1 MKIAIIG
8 GGAAGLM
15 VAATLLEKEI
25 NAEIYLFESNNI
37 LGKKVSISGG
47 GRCNVT
53 TGITDMHILLS
64 KYTRGAKFLIPA
76 FYTFSP
82 DKVISWFESHG
93 VPLKTEEDLR
103 VFPKSN
109 IGSDVIKVFEKIF
122 KAKAFIH
129 LNESVKK
136 ITPLPGEGF
145 YLETKNKSYNFNIVV
160 ITSGGNA
167 YGHTGSKGDGYN
179 FAKFC
184 NHTITKLGPS
194 LSSFKVKE
202 EWCTALTGISLPNAK
217 LEYIH
222 RDKSKIFVK
231 GPFLFTHFGI
241 SGPVTFALS
250 SHLAF
255 EEISNENP
263 KEISFFPIANSNF
276 DFWNKELL
284 DAFSQS
290 PKKQVKHMLS
300 KHLPERLAYEVLTL
314 CKVNPNKRS
323 SEVSKEERK
332 NIVKALSGEI
342 KLTLISRMKGDEFV
356 TAGGVKLDEVN
367 KNTMESKITPNLYFA
382 GEVLDVDG
390 LTGGFNLQSAWA
402 TGRLA
407 GLSIAKKL
415 NQITSC

>member
-8 GGAAGLM
+8 GGAAGMM

-53 TGITDMHILLS
+53 TGIIDMHILLS

-76 FYTFSP
+76 FYAFSP
-82 DKVISWFESHG
+82 DKVISWFESKG
-93 VPLKTEEDLR
+93 IPLKVEDDLR
-103 VFPKSN
+103 VFPKSD
-109 IGSDVIKVFEKIF
+109 IGTDVIKVFEKLF
-122 KAKAFIH
+122 KNRVVLH
-129 LNESVKK
+129 LNEPVIKL
-136 ITPLPGEGF
+136 TPPSEKEF
-145 YLETKNKSYNFNIVV
+145 YLETKINSYSFNIVI

-179 FAKFC
+179 FAKSC

-194 LSSFKVKE
+194 LNSFEVKQ
-202 EWCTALTGISLPNAK
+202 EWCKTLAGISLPNAK
-217 LEYIH
+217 LEYVQK
-222 RDKSKIFVK
+222 DKPKISVS

-255 EEISNENP
+255 EEISKESP
-263 KEISFFPIANSNF
+263 KEISFLPTPNSNF

-290 PKKQVKHMLS
+290 PKKQVKHIIS
-300 KHLPERLAYEVLTL
+300 KHLPKRLAYEVLAL
-314 CKVNPNKRS
+314 CKVNPDKRAG
-323 SEVSKEERK
+323 EVSKEERK
-332 NIVKALSGEI
+332 NIAKASSGEI

-356 TAGGVKLDEVN
+356 TAGGVKLDEIN

-415 NQITSC
+415 NQRI

>member
-8 GGAAGLM
+8 GGAAGMM
-15 VAATLLEKEI
+15 VAATLVEKDV
-25 NAEIYLFESNNI
+25 NAEIHLFESNNI

-53 TGITDMHILLS
+53 TGITDRQILLS
-64 KYTRGAKFLIPA
+64 KYTRGAKFLIPS
-76 FYTFSP
+76 FYEFP
-82 DKVISWFESHG
+82 PEKVILWFETKG
-93 VPLKTEEDLR
+93 VPLKVEDDFR
-103 VFPKSN
+103 VFPKSDT
-109 IGSDVIKVFEKIF
+109 GSDIIKTFEKIF
-122 KAKAFIH
+122 KNRIFIH
-129 LNESVKK
+129 LNESVKNLTLLSEK
-136 ITPLPGEGF
+136 KF
-145 YLETKNKSYNFNIVV
+145 HLETKDKSYNFDIVI

-167 YGHTGSKGDGYN
+167 YRHTGSKGDGYN
-179 FAKFC
+179 FALSC

-194 LSSFKVKE
+194 LNSFQLKE
-202 EWCTALTGISLPNAK
+202 DWCKKLAGVSLLDAK
-217 LEYIH
+217 LEFIKNA
-222 RDKSKIFVK
+222 KSKISIT

-255 EEISNENP
+255 EEISKESP
-263 KEISFFPIANSNF
+263 KEISFIPTANSAF

-284 DAFSQS
+284 DIFSKS
-290 PKKQVKHMLS
+290 PKKQIKHIIS
-300 KHLPERLAYEVLTL
+300 SYIPKRLAYEILTL
-314 CKVNPNKRS
+314 AKVNPEKES
-323 SEVSKEERK
+323 SVITKEERK
-332 NIVKALSGEI
+332 NIAKAFSGEI

-356 TAGGVKLDEVN
+356 TAGGVALDEIN

-415 NQITSC
+415 KSQNK

>member
-8 GGAAGLM
+8 GGAAGM
-15 VAATLLEKEI
+15 MAAATLLEKGV
-25 NAEIYLFESNNI
+25 NAEIHLFETNNI

-53 TGITDMHILLS
+53 TGITDRNILLS
-64 KYTRGAKFLIPA
+64 KYTRGSKFLIPS
-76 FYTFSP
+76 FYEFPP
-82 DKVISWFESHG
+82 DKVMSWFESKG
-93 VPLKTEEDLR
+93 IPLKTEADLR
-103 VFPKSN
+103 VFPKSD
-109 IGSDVIKVFEKIF
+109 IGTDVIKVFEKLF
-122 KAKAFIH
+122 KNRVMIH
-129 LNESVKK
+129 LNESVAKLTSPSEK
-136 ITPLPGEGF
+136 EF
-145 YLETKNKSYNFNIVV
+145 CLETKKNSYSFNIVI

-167 YGHTGSKGDGYN
+167 YRHTGSKGDGYN
-179 FAKFC
+179 FAKSC

-194 LSSFKVKE
+194 LNSFEVKQ
-202 EWCTALTGISLPNAK
+202 EWCKKLAGISLPNTK
-217 LEYIH
+217 LEYLQ
-222 RDKSKIFVK
+222 RDKSKISAI

-255 EEISNENP
+255 EEISKENP
-263 KEISFFPIANSNF
+263 KEISFIPVANSNF

-284 DAFSQS
+284 DAFLQS
-290 PKKQVKHMLS
+290 KKQVKHIIS
-300 KHLPERLAYEVLTL
+300 NYLPKRLAYEVLTL
-314 CKVNPNKRS
+314 CKVNPDKKS

-332 NIVKALSGEI
+332 NIVKAFSSEM
-342 KLTLISRMKGDEFV
+342 KLTLINRMKGDEFV
-356 TAGGVKLDEVN
+356 TAGGVTLDEIN

-415 NQITSC
+415 VK

>member
-8 GGAAGLM
+8 GGAAGMM
-15 VAATLLEKEI
+15 VAATLLETEI

-47 GRCNVT
+47 GRCNLT
-53 TGITDMHILLS
+53 TGITDKAILLS
-64 KYTRGAKFLIPA
+64 KYTRGARFLIPA
-76 FYTFSP
+76 FYVFSP
-82 DKVISWFESHG
+82 DKVISWFESKG
-93 VPLKTEEDLR
+93 VPLKREDDFR
-103 VFPKSN
+103 IFPKSDL
-109 IGSDVIKVFEKIF
+109 GTDVIKVFEKIL

-145 YLETKNKSYNFNIVV
+145 YLETKNKSYSFNIVV

-179 FAKFC
+179 FAKSC

-194 LSSFKVKE
+194 LNSFEVKQ
-202 EWCTALTGISLPNAK
+202 EWCKTLAGISLPNVK
-217 LEYIH
+217 LEYMQ
-222 RDKSKIFVK
+222 REKSKISVN

-255 EEISNENP
+255 EEISKENP
-263 KEISFFPIANSNF
+263 KEISFFPVANSNF

-284 DAFSQS
+284 DTFAQS
-290 PKKQVKHMLS
+290 PKKQVKHTLS
-300 KHLPERLAYEVLTL
+300 KHLPKRLAYEILTL
-314 CKVNPNKRS
+314 CKANPDKKSN
-323 SEVSKEERK
+323 EVSKEERK
-332 NIVKALSGEI
+332 NIAKAFSGQI
-342 KLTLISRMKGDEFV
+342 KLALISRMKGDEFV
-356 TAGGVKLDEVN
+356 TAGGIKLDEVN

-382 GEVLDVDG
+382 GEILDVDG

-407 GLSIAKKL
+407 GLSIAKNLVKE
-415 NQITSC
+415 I

>member
-8 GGAAGLM
+8 GGAAGM
-15 VAATLLEKEI
+15 MAAATLLEKGT
-25 NAEIYLFESNNI
+25 NAEIHLFESNNV

-53 TGITDMHILLS
+53 TGITDKNILLS
-64 KYTRGAKFLIPA
+64 KYTRGNKFLIPA
-76 FYTFSP
+76 FYEFP
-82 DKVISWFESHG
+82 PEKVISWFESKG

-103 VFPKSN
+103 VFPKSD
-109 IGSDVIKVFEKIF
+109 IGTDVVKPFEKIF
-122 KAKAFIH
+122 KGKIILH

-136 ITPLPGEGF
+136 LTLLAENRFHI
-145 YLETKNKSYNFNIVV
+145 ETNNKSYNFNIVV

-179 FAKFC
+179 FAKSC

-194 LSSFKVKE
+194 LNSFEVKE
-202 EWCTALTGISLPNAK
+202 KWCKELAGISLPNAR
-217 LEYIH
+217 LEFIQKG
-222 RDKSKIFVK
+222 KSRVSVH

-255 EEISNENP
+255 EEISKENP
-263 KEISFFPIANSNF
+263 KEISFIPTENNDF

-290 PKKQVKHMLS
+290 PKKQVKHIIS
-300 KHLPERLAYEVLTL
+300 SYLPKRLTSEILRLFKA
-314 CKVNPNKRS
+314 NPDKKS
-323 SEVSKEERK
+323 SEASKEERK
-332 NIVKALSGEI
+332 NIARAFSGEL

-356 TAGGVKLDEVN
+356 TAGGVNLSEIN
-367 KNTMESKITPNLYFA
+367 KNTMESKIIQNLYFA

-415 NQITSC
+415 LLNP

>member
-8 GGAAGLM
+8 GGAAGMM
-15 VAATLLEKEI
+15 VAATLLEKRI
-25 NAEIYLFESNNI
+25 NAEIYLFESNNV

-53 TGITDMHILLS
+53 TGITDRNILLS
-64 KYTRGAKFLIPA
+64 KYTRGSKFLIPA
-76 FYTFSP
+76 FYEFP
-82 DKVISWFESHG
+82 PEKVMSWFEAKG
-93 VPLKTEEDLR
+93 VSLKTEEDLR

-109 IGSDVIKVFEKIF
+109 IGTDIIKVFEKIF
-122 KAKAFIH
+122 KNRISLH
-129 LNESVKK
+129 LNESVK
-136 ITPLPGEGF
+136 TLTLLPEGRF
-145 YLETKNKSYNFNIVV
+145 YLETKDKFYNFNLAI

-167 YGHTGSKGDGYN
+167 YRHTGSKGDGYS
-179 FAKFC
+179 FARAC
-184 NHTITKLGPS
+184 NHTVTKLGPS
-194 LSSFKVKE
+194 LNSFEVKE
-202 EWCTALTGISLPNAK
+202 KWCKELAGISLPDAK
-217 LEYIH
+217 LEYIKK
-222 RDKSKIFVK
+222 DKSKISVN

-255 EEISNENP
+255 EEISKDNS
-263 KEISFFPIANSNF
+263 KEILFIPTQNSNF

-284 DAFSQS
+284 DTFSKS
-290 PKKQVKHMLS
+290 PKKQVKHIIS
-300 KHLPERLAYEVLTL
+300 NYLPKRLVSEILNL
-314 CKVNPNKRS
+314 CKVNADKKS

-332 NIVKALSGEI
+332 KIARAFSGEL

-356 TAGGVKLDEVN
+356 TAGGVNLSEIN
-367 KNTMESKITPNLYFA
+367 KNTMESKITKNLYFA

-407 GLSIAKKL
+407 GLSIEKHIKF
-415 NQITSC
+415 T